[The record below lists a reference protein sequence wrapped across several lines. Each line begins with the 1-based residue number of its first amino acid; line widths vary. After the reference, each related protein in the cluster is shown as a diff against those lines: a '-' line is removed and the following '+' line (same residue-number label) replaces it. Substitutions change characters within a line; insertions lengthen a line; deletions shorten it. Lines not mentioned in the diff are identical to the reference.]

1 MQLTFT
7 NNELKVDDGP
17 NYYIGNIKKE
27 DFPSFIS
34 ENYEDIILKSFD
46 NFSDENTTITHDINE
61 NKYIII
67 YKFNYKLL
75 NISEEIKIELVKH
88 TKNFNDYTNDR
99 IRYLEHDIN
108 IIKNDLLKLKN
119 ILIQHNIID
128 EDNNIIDEDN
138 NKCDDDNFDDDKIYN
153 NTDEMKDSSI
163 LSILLIIFILMI
175 IIILIAPLM
184 IIKN

>member
-34 ENYEDIILKSFD
+34 EKYEDIILKSFD
-46 NFSDENTTITHDINE
+46 NFSDENTTITHDIND
-61 NKYIII
+61 NKYIIT

-75 NISEEIKIELVKH
+75 NISEEIKIDLVKH
-88 TKNFNDYTNDR
+88 IKGFNDYTNER
-99 IRYLEHDIN
+99 IRYLEHDIDV
-108 IIKNDLLKLKN
+108 IKNDLLKFKN
-119 ILIQHNIID
+119 LLIQY
-128 EDNNIIDEDN
+128 NIIDEDN
-138 NKCDDDNFDDDKIYN
+138 NKCDDDTLDDDNLGDDKLYN
-153 NTDEMKDSSI
+153 NTDDIKDNSI
-163 LSILLIIFILMI
+163 LSILLIIFIFMI